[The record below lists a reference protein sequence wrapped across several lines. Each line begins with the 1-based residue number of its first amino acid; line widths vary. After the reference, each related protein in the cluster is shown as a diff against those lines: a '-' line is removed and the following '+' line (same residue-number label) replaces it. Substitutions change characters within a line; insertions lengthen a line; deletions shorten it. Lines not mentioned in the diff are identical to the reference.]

1 MDQDVESIWKSEQS
15 QAIVRLCIAGAA
27 AVYILAT
34 IGLGLL
40 TSQTVLVLLPYICVF
55 FIVAVALFVAINRW
69 RRVHHGRRVIAMLL
83 DYGSITLVLLLGD
96 EVMLPI
102 SATLI
107 WITVGYGMRYGT
119 GYLFAGTVAS
129 LTSVTA
135 TAAFSDFWRANPYL
149 VAMLAISVLMVP
161 VYASILLKRTRLAH
175 EEAMAANRAKSQVLA
190 QASHDLRQPIH
201 AIGLF
206 TNCLRAAPLGPDEQV
221 MVGRIERSL
230 DSISR
235 LFRSLLDLSTLDSG
249 RVIPR
254 QEVVSL
260 HDLLSDLAAQNSQ
273 AARWAQVD
281 LRVVTCRQHVFS
293 DPALLNT
300 MVQNL
305 ITNAVKHAPGGP
317 VLIGCRRRNGRIAIE
332 VHDRGPGIPADHLDR
347 IFDEFHRVTREG
359 CDVSGVGLGLS
370 IVRRMAALLQLVV
383 TARSRQGLGSTLSID
398 GLQMAPRELLASD
411 RTRRHPTPLNG
422 LRVLLIE
429 DDPEVLHAT
438 SALLRKWGCQVRTE
452 RTSPPDDCPTDLII
466 ADFDLGEGD
475 NGCQVIAKVRADR
488 AEHVPAILITG
499 HDAISPHPL
508 LGDDTPVLSKPLRP
522 AELRAAVAAQRLAQ
536 LAARAVAK
544 PDQPAAAG

>member
-119 GYLFAGTVAS
+119 GYLFAGSVAS

-206 TNCLRAAPLGPDEQV
+206 TNCLRAAPW
-221 MVGRIERSL
+221 GR
-230 DSISR
+230 
-235 LFRSLLDLSTLDSG
+235 
-249 RVIPR
+249 
-254 QEVVSL
+254 
-260 HDLLSDLAAQNSQ
+260 
-273 AARWAQVD
+273 
-281 LRVVTCRQHVFS
+281 
-293 DPALLNT
+293 
-300 MVQNL
+300 
-305 ITNAVKHAPGGP
+305 TN
-317 VLIGCRRRNGRIAIE
+317 R
-332 VHDRGPGIPADHLDR
+332 
-347 IFDEFHRVTREG
+347 
-359 CDVSGVGLGLS
+359 
-370 IVRRMAALLQLVV
+370 
-383 TARSRQGLGSTLSID
+383 
-398 GLQMAPRELLASD
+398 
-411 RTRRHPTPLNG
+411 
-422 LRVLLIE
+422 
-429 DDPEVLHAT
+429 
-438 SALLRKWGCQVRTE
+438 
-452 RTSPPDDCPTDLII
+452 
-466 ADFDLGEGD
+466 
-475 NGCQVIAKVRADR
+475 
-488 AEHVPAILITG
+488 
-499 HDAISPHPL
+499 
-508 LGDDTPVLSKPLRP
+508 
-522 AELRAAVAAQRLAQ
+522 
-536 LAARAVAK
+536 
-544 PDQPAAAG
+544 